1 MLSDGKQL
9 PTINK
14 TIDEDDYPNTKILD
28 TYSLEFLDL
37 PNEFSEKDLKN
48 AIIKNLKD
56 FRDCSKINVNFL
68 WSYRVCQEKCVSSK
82 NYIKY

>member
-9 PTINK
+9 PTVTK
-14 TIDEDDYPNTKILD
+14 TIDEDDYPNTRILD

-56 FRDCSKINVNFL
+56 FILEVGKDFTFIGDE
-68 WSYRVCQEKCVSSK
+68 YRVQVG
-82 NYIKY
+82 NHDFFI